1 MQNILAAI
9 IAIFMWLTSLTT
21 TIPNLK
27 DVNTNDIDLKN
38 FVTVSDVREVS
49 YEELYDFYQ
58 EEAYPANSD
67 DLVIKA
73 PKDSTAIAYAKR
85 FGIKCEELV

>member
-38 FVTVSDVREVS
+38 FVTVSDLRDV
-49 YEELYDFYQ
+49 
-58 EEAYPANSD
+58 P
-67 DLVIKA
+67 
-73 PKDSTAIAYAKR
+73 
-85 FGIKCEELV
+85 